1 MKSGEITEKGLYKEL
16 QDTQINNI
24 FIHISVKHC
33 KMFKISFINII
44 FLVLYRYIICF
55 VFTFSSVRS
64 KLSWAWA
71 SCFVSL
77 SSIHLFACCFS
88 FSASL
93 NLCLSICLVSLL
105 FFAFCCW
112 CYWYFGELRC
122 IFKGPCRA
130 GICTQSEMKF
140 SPKNSSKCLGPEG
153 IGLRGFVFLK
163 VGGDRMAEKL
173 SHWQAE
179 MQIVV
184 CACCYKFKMTMETL
198 RSTRIQLTVQS
209 TWSQLEAPLTIR
221 TPFYHPRSHQKIR

>member
-1 MKSGEITEKGLYKEL
+1 M
-16 QDTQINNI
+16 NNI
-24 FIHISVKHC
+24 CNHISLKIC
-33 KMFKISFINII
+33 KMFINII

-71 SCFVSL
+71 P
-77 SSIHLFACCFS
+77 AS
-88 FSASL
+88 FRCRL
-93 NLCLSICLVSLL
+93 YICLHVVFPFRLHWIFVCQFAWFL
-105 FFAFCCW
+105 CFFFAFCCW

-221 TPFYHPRSHQKIR
+221 TPFYHPRTHWKPPKNTITLPGEWTSWSHLH